1 MRRTLV
7 FCIAALFLVL
17 LVANT
22 QAYSNESIS
31 AKQAIDKAS
40 ADIADMQ
47 ARSIPISR
55 ANESLQEAIQ
65 IYQAQLALENT
76 GVVGDYS
83 VVINDA
89 AQVENLTQTAIKA
102 GDELKIFNE
111 AYTQASKTTN
121 LSEMQ
126 QQYDQIQQSFNEER
140 FEDTLTLINQGY
152 TSISNIQASQ
162 TTLRLF
168 YDTTSN
174 NLKNFFQNNWLKI
187 LIILLVVVVVL
198 IIFWRTIKRM
208 RVNLK
213 MNHFILEKATLT
225 NLIKKMQIQYFKS
238 KTISETEYKV
248 KTERFKE
255 MIRDIDR
262 QIPLLKEELAKIDR
276 NKSLK

>member
-1 MRRTLV
+1 
-7 FCIAALFLVL
+7 
-17 LVANT
+17 
-22 QAYSNESIS
+22 
-31 AKQAIDKAS
+31 
-40 ADIADMQ
+40 MQ